1 MTISCSSDPPPDAS
15 PSSTASR
22 PAQPTQQG
30 LPRPATASAASPAPA
45 PLPASKVGTMAR
57 LASGRSFLAH
67 RRQLN
72 PRIPADP
79 RSTHTPASRGPSQS
93 FRTNNSSSQHTRPR
107 PRQAGDRAP
116 PPSPAAPPPL
126 LRLSASGPG
135 PSGPPGGNTSEK
147 DTPCSAPVSRLAR
160 TASRRGISIDVALS
174 NVQAQKQTAPAAS
187 ADLPTRFDA
196 LSTPPNTNLLSVPTF
211 AAPRYSA
218 STGSFTPMPSPTFRR
233 GLTVAIMTGD
243 GEIVAESAPVTPRG
257 FPDDSEPT
265 PQMLNGH
272 DRKSPVPSGM
282 GTSGAPRQR
291 EIILCRY
298 YHTEGL
304 TCTSSPCRFV
314 HSLEGLSLRGSS
326 LKSGTSPAPS
336 GRSSPV
342 HPQQQVEKRTPSMPS
357 SRLRLVS
364 HSGRLSATPAVT
376 ISSPDPTRG
385 TFARAQDAT
394 PLTELQLDADALAT
408 IQSGDPVSLRDAE
421 GKEIT
426 GHVFKLSGGGKG
438 AGGKSRTKYKSEYS
452 GC

>member
-1 MTISCSSDPPPDAS
+1 MTMMTISSSSDPPSDAS
-15 PSSTASR
+15 PSGEASR

-30 LPRPATASAASPAPA
+30 PAQPATASAASEAPA
-45 PLPASKVGTMAR
+45 PPLSSKVGSMAK

-72 PRIPADP
+72 PRTPADP
-79 RSTHTPASRGPSQS
+79 RPPHTPGSRGPSQS
-93 FRTNNSSSQHTRPR
+93 FRTSNSSSQHARPR

-116 PPSPAAPPPL
+116 PPTPAAPPPL

-135 PSGPPGGNTSEK
+135 PSGPSGGSTPEK
-147 DTPCSAPVSRLAR
+147 DAPCSAPVSRLAR

-174 NVQAQKQTAPAAS
+174 KVQKQATLAAS

-196 LSTPPNTNLLSVPTF
+196 LSTPPNNNLLSVPTF
-211 AAPRYSA
+211 AAPRYSS
-218 STGSFTPMPSPTFRR
+218 STGSLTPMPSPTFRR

-243 GEIVAESAPVTPRG
+243 GEIVAESAPVTTPRG
-257 FPDDSEPT
+257 FLDETESST
-265 PQMLNGH
+265 SQLINGH

-282 GTSGAPRQR
+282 GMSGPPRQR

-326 LKSGTSPAPS
+326 LKSG
-336 GRSSPV
+336 RSSPV
-342 HPQQQVEKRTPSMPS
+342 PPAQQPEKRTPSIPS

-376 ISSPDPTRG
+376 VSSPDPTRG

-408 IQSGDPVSLRDAE
+408 IQSGDPVSLQDAE
-421 GKEIT
+421 GREIT

-438 AGGKSRTKYKSEYS
+438 AGGKSRTKYKSE
-452 GC
+452 